1 MEIQARYDEDGSQ
14 HTRRTVRAFQ
24 LGFPFLKSG
33 REAGLCTVQTK
44 VSETENSRSVCDDG
58 DVQIVGRIS
67 LKDFVD
73 VAFVFQAE
81 METFR
86 INVDV

>member
-1 MEIQARYDEDGSQ
+1 M
-14 HTRRTVRAFQ
+14 RRTVTTFQ

-33 REAGLCTVQTK
+33 QEAGLCTVQTK

-58 DVQIVGRIS
+58 DVQIVGWIS
-67 LKDFVD
+67 LKDIVD

-81 METFR
+81 METFG
-86 INVDV
+86 IDVNV